1 MYRYCS
7 KCGCKCLENTKFCES
22 CGAELIQY
30 NASATPKAN
39 NNYNDF
45 EQQVADTY
53 ECPKPQQVV
62 EQQYYSQAQNYSPT
76 QKSSK
81 LKPILAIVAVV
92 AIVGMLIAVYF
103 LVPFNGNNEE
113 QSANIMTTGPKVS
126 LQSLA
131 NGNTMVIPEVG
142 FTCVY
147 GYYLDKTKIGEISFY
162 SEGVE
167 TYEGEE
173 CIKIIG
179 DGYYDIEAYSEQLTI
194 TYAYDAYVANDDYNL
209 KYIHFIMSYYG
220 TDMDMTMTYD
230 KETGEITT
238 SYSYSGYDST
248 TVMKMSEDYWEL
260 SEINNI
266 LYVGYETEFS
276 YTIDSYGTEV
286 ETTIKLSVT
295 DKKDISVP
303 AGKFKDCYQ
312 IELSQESIAVST
324 IWINNDGIV
333 PKMQVA
339 SSGLG
344 STDSLIL
351 QLESYQES

>member
-1 MYRYCS
+1 MYRYYS
-7 KCGCKCLENTKFCES
+7 KCGCKCLENTKFCTD
-22 CGAELIQY
+22 CRAELIQY
-30 NASATPKAN
+30 NASTTPETN
-39 NNYNDF
+39 TNYSDF

-53 ECPKPQQVV
+53 EQPQPQQVATP
-62 EQQYYSQAQNYSPT
+62 QYYSQAQNYSPT

-81 LKPILAIVAVV
+81 LKPILAIVATV

-113 QSANIMTTGPKVS
+113 QGVNIMTTGPKAS

-147 GYYLDKTKIGEISFY
+147 GYYLDETKIGEISFS
-162 SEGVE
+162 SEGIE
-167 TYEGEE
+167 TYDEEE
-173 CIKIIG
+173 CIKVIG
-179 DGYYDIEAYSEQLTI
+179 DGYYDIEAYGEQLTI

-209 KYIHFIMSYYG
+209 KYIHFILSYSG
-220 TDMDMTMTYD
+220 TDTDMTMTYD
-230 KETGEITT
+230 EETGEITA
-238 SYSYSGYDST
+238 SYSYSGYNST
-248 TVMKMSEDYWEL
+248 TVMKMSEDYWKL
-260 SEINNI
+260 SDINNI

-276 YTIDSYGTEV
+276 CTVDNYGYEL

-312 IELSQESIAVST
+312 IELSQESITVST

-339 SSGLG
+339 ASGLG
-344 STDSLIL
+344 STDYLTL